1 MRSFLHDGKR
11 LSITAPYHENGAL
24 LSNGKNG
31 VHGHGD
37 HKLSSLKNGNLSDD
51 LKIPQCASPTSS
63 TCSIAGSV
71 NSTHGSTH

>member
-11 LSITAPYHENGAL
+11 LMINAPYHENNAA

-31 VHGHGD
+31 TLERGD
-37 HKLSSLKNGNLSDD
+37 HNITSLKNGAEKYD
-51 LKIPQCASPTSS
+51 LKMPQCASPTSS

-71 NSTHGSTH
+71 NSTHGSSH

>member
-11 LSITAPYHENGAL
+11 LVITAPYHENSAL

-31 VHGHGD
+31 ALGHGD
-37 HKLSSLKNGNLSDD
+37 HKVGSLKNGNIGDD
-51 LKIPQCASPTSS
+51 LGIPKSSSPTSS

-71 NSTHGSTH
+71 NSTLGSTH